1 MNRIYLSIIAGLV
14 LLAGYLG
21 YLNYVGQEMTD
32 SPLMQENTIDR
43 VSPDEPTSS
52 EGMKEAT
59 EEGTQEAGLNANAVG
74 HEAIPDDS
82 AGDQERIG
90 MMLDRLTAA
99 VQIEAETMESLSP
112 EDQLNHIVETVTRL
126 TDTLK
131 SQTEQHRNE
140 LLARDEIHSAEM
152 QQHLATL
159 HDALSE
165 AAQLR
170 QHVAE
175 AEVVTVQNQSLGR
188 EREQLAQQR
197 DQLILER
204 DQLIRERDQLTRERD
219 RLHGENAALARE
231 EQDRLA
237 ENEALIQERDRLV
250 EENRQRVSEKAAT
263 EQRLEQ
269 DIAQLKQSM
278 NLEISKREDVI
289 IQLEQAAKTLQL
301 GSDVAF
307 EFGSATLSRTGKEVL
322 SKVKVLMQSY
332 PDYVVSLE
340 GHTDDRGIK
349 TDYQERFPSNWEL
362 SAARAGSAVRY
373 LEREGVNPNRLRI
386 VGFGSHRPV
395 ADNQLAEG
403 RAKNRRLEIVFT
415 PKSRSRETIQPF

>member
-14 LLAGYLG
+14 LVAGYLG

-32 SPLMQENTIDR
+32 PPLAQENTIDR
-43 VSPDEPTSS
+43 ASPDESTSS

-59 EEGTQEAGLNANAVG
+59 EEVTQEAGQNANAVVQ
-74 HEAIPDDS
+74 EAMPDDS
-82 AGDQERIG
+82 AGAQERIG
-90 MMLDRLTAA
+90 MILDRLTAA
-99 VQIEAETMESLSP
+99 AQIEAETMESLSP
-112 EDQLNHIVETVTRL
+112 EDQLHHIVETVTRL

-159 HDALSE
+159 QDALSE

-170 QHVAE
+170 QRIAE
-175 AEVVTVQNQSLGR
+175 TEVVTVQNQSLAR

-197 DQLILER
+197 DQLIL
-204 DQLIRERDQLTRERD
+204 ERDQLTRERD

-278 NLEISKREDVI
+278 NLEITKREDVI